1 MTNSGGDRTMAKIQ
15 HACRKTRDH
24 RWLCSR
30 TISLSIIC
38 LLSSGLLVGC
48 VSSGKYEGEKARALN
63 FQRLLAQEEKRTAE
77 LSSQIQETKRQL
89 ASLESQNTDLTIEI
103 DALREQQSR
112 QERATSSDSGGSSLS
127 GSSDLSLS
135 EPSLSDF
142 GLNDLSF
149 DESDFNDFGEVGGD
163 SGGEPTYYTVERGDT
178 LYRISREY
186 GVTVA
191 QLKDWNNLSSNTISI
206 GQQLVV
212 SNSFK

>member
-1 MTNSGGDRTMAKIQ
+1 MAKIQ

-63 FQRLLAQEEKRTAE
+63 FQRLLAQEEKRTGE

-89 ASLESQNTDLTIEI
+89 VSLGSQNKDLTIEI
-103 DALREQQSR
+103 DALREQLNQR
-112 QERATSSDSGGSSLS
+112 DSSISSNSGRSELS
-127 GSSDLSLS
+127 ESSDLSLS
-135 EPSLSDF
+135 EPSLSEF

-149 DESDFNDFGEVGGD
+149 DESNFKDFGEFDGD
-163 SGGEPTYYTVERGDT
+163 SGGEPTYYTVEKGDT
-178 LYRISREY
+178 LYQISRKY
-186 GVTVA
+186 RVTVT
-191 QLKDWNNLSSNTISI
+191 QLKDWNNLLGSTIII
-206 GQQLVV
+206 GQRLVV
-212 SNSFK
+212 SQP

>member
-1 MTNSGGDRTMAKIQ
+1 MAKIQ

-63 FQRLLAQEEKRTAE
+63 FQRLLAQEEKRTGE

-89 ASLESQNTDLTIEI
+89 VSLGSQNKDLTIEI
-103 DALREQQSR
+103 DALREQLNQR
-112 QERATSSDSGGSSLS
+112 DSSISSNSGRSELS
-127 GSSDLSLS
+127 ESSDLSLS
-135 EPSLSDF
+135 EPSLSEF

-149 DESDFNDFGEVGGD
+149 DESNFKDFGEFDGD
-163 SGGEPTYYTVERGDT
+163 SGGEPTYYTVEKGDT
-178 LYRISREY
+178 LYQISRKY
-186 GVTVA
+186 RVNVA
-191 QLKDWNNLSSNTISI
+191 QLKDWNNLLDSTIII
-206 GQQLVV
+206 GQRLVV
-212 SNSFK
+212 SQP

>member
-1 MTNSGGDRTMAKIQ
+1 MAKIQ

-63 FQRLLAQEEKRTAE
+63 FQRLLAQEEQRTGE

-89 ASLESQNTDLTIEI
+89 ASLGSQNKDLTIEI
-103 DALREQQSR
+103 DSLREQLNQR
-112 QERATSSDSGGSSLS
+112 DSSISSNPDRSNLS
-127 GSSDLSLS
+127 ESSDLSLS
-135 EPSLSDF
+135 EPSLSEF

-149 DESDFNDFGEVGGD
+149 DESNFKDLGELDGD
-163 SGGEPTYYTVERGDT
+163 SGGEPTYYTVEKGDT
-178 LYRISREY
+178 LYQISRKY
-186 GVTVA
+186 RVNVA
-191 QLKDWNNLSSNTISI
+191 QLKDWNNLLGSTIII
-206 GQQLVV
+206 GQRLVV
-212 SNSFK
+212 SQP

>member
-1 MTNSGGDRTMAKIQ
+1 MAELQ
-15 HACRKTRDH
+15 HAGRKKCDQG
-24 RWLCSR
+24 WLYKR
-30 TISLSIIC
+30 AIGLSIIC
-38 LLSSGLLVGC
+38 LLSSVILGGC
-48 VSSGKYEGEKARALN
+48 VTKGKYEGEKARALN

-77 LSSQIQETKRQL
+77 LSSQIQETKRQV

-149 DESDFNDFGEVGGD
+149 DESDFNDLGGD
-163 SGGEPTYYTVERGDT
+163 GGEEPIYYTVEKGDT

-191 QLKDWNNLSSNTISI
+191 QLKDWNNLLSSTISI
-206 GQQLVV
+206 GQRLAV
-212 SNSFK
+212 SPP